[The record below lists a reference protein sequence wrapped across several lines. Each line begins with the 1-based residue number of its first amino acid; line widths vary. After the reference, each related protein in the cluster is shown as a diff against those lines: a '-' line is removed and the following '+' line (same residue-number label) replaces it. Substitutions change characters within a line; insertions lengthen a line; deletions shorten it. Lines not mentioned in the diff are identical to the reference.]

1 MQICWKHLIFLLSG
15 FQRICLTSPTLLCA
29 PLPHRAWRCNL
40 TKNGRTGFRFDPTM
54 VVSMLSQQL
63 LPCSLKSARYTPL
76 MLKNTGKVQYGKKW
90 LLKQLVMMVLKL
102 RWPLGGSKVQR
113 LSFEDCCCAHYCRDD
128 TVTKWWLFDPVLLFI
143 LRWSCFFLF
152 LFDSDVWLFMKGLSL
167 EARERSLFGFF
178 LWEVCAKVTWFM
190 LKVGTPENMLSL
202 NSPDFLHH
210 KFNSSTTNQ
219 ET

>member
-1 MQICWKHLIFLLSG
+1 MFLDGKRCFSLISVVHYSHSVVHCAYYDNSVANTFAIEPLPIDANLLKAFDISS
-15 FQRICLTSPTLLCA
+15 FRIPKDLPYQPHPLVC

-54 VVSMLSQQL
+54 VVSMLSQQS

-90 LLKQLVMMVLKL
+90 LLKLLVMMVLKL

-128 TVTKWWLFDPVLLFI
+128 TVTK
-143 LRWSCFFLF
+143 
-152 LFDSDVWLFMKGLSL
+152 
-167 EARERSLFGFF
+167 
-178 LWEVCAKVTWFM
+178 
-190 LKVGTPENMLSL
+190 
-202 NSPDFLHH
+202 
-210 KFNSSTTNQ
+210 
-219 ET
+219 

>member
-1 MQICWKHLIFLLSG
+1 MIIDLK
-15 FQRICLTSPTLLCA
+15 RCLD
-29 PLPHRAWRCNL
+29 WR
-40 TKNGRTGFRFDPTM
+40 
-54 VVSMLSQQL
+54 
-63 LPCSLKSARYTPL
+63 
-76 MLKNTGKVQYGKKW
+76 
-90 LLKQLVMMVLKL
+90 
-102 RWPLGGSKVQR
+102 
-113 LSFEDCCCAHYCRDD
+113 
-128 TVTKWWLFDPVLLFI
+128 WLFDPVLLFI

-219 ET
+219 KTWNKKAKKQKEKLQNTHIKNFGEYVVTQKSKFLHCNF

>member
-1 MQICWKHLIFLLSG
+1 MDREGGSRQRMRKSWEWISLSISSFPLHFLFISSFSRHFLFISSFFLHILAARLQGCNDSCSPVEYLFRNVYPGKILNLRGPDLLPEGCEPPILERMSILRISPITCLTRDKYKVTQLIFL
-15 FQRICLTSPTLLCA
+15 
-29 PLPHRAWRCNL
+29 
-40 TKNGRTGFRFDPTM
+40 
-54 VVSMLSQQL
+54 
-63 LPCSLKSARYTPL
+63 
-76 MLKNTGKVQYGKKW
+76 
-90 LLKQLVMMVLKL
+90 
-102 RWPLGGSKVQR
+102 
-113 LSFEDCCCAHYCRDD
+113 
-128 TVTKWWLFDPVLLFI
+128 
-143 LRWSCFFLF
+143 LF